1 MKNKIRGVDELTEIV
16 AQRKR
21 QGCKIVF
28 TNGCFDLLHVGHVRI
43 LQEARRLG
51 DVLVVGLNSDSSV
64 RALKGEGR
72 PIVPENERAEILAAM
87 ECTDYV
93 VIFHELT
100 PERLLAR
107 LKPDIHVK
115 GGDYV
120 GKLMPE
126 REIIEGYGGKVVLVP
141 LVSGHSTTRLLARVR
156 CVAREGVES

>member
-1 MKNKIRGVDELTEIV
+1 MRNKIKGIDELVEIV

-43 LQEARRLG
+43 LQEARKLG
-51 DVLVVGLNSDSSV
+51 DVLVVGLNSDFSV

-100 PERLLAR
+100 PEWLLAR

-115 GGDYV
+115 GGDYA

-126 REIIEGYGGKVVLVP
+126 REIVEGYGGKVVLVP
-141 LVSGHSTTRLLARVR
+141 LVAGHSTTGLLERVR
-156 CVAREGVES
+156 CAAREGGES